1 MKNTIPLIIAVI
13 FGLAAVLAVSR
24 TLSQKEAGQEK
35 TVEVLRV
42 GNKDL
47 KEKTELKVSRD
58 CIPERIPVN
67 MYIAGQHVRVEDAN
81 MVEGLTLNR
90 DVQRGSFVMLS
101 DFATA
106 DSTAARVGTGE
117 WMVPVHFADTALL
130 GFIQPGDEIGS
141 LVCLRVTNT
150 KKAEMVGDAGTVT
163 EEEQIRVLF
172 PKKTVKEKMQG
183 GVLLSLSRE
192 ESMTLLAYQR
202 VGDLYPV
209 LRNPEDVSAN
219 TDLPDP
225 KVVGQV
231 LKPEVLKQLSDKR
244 GGK

>member
-24 TLSQKEAGQEK
+24 TLNQKEAGMEK

-47 KEKTELKVSRD
+47 KEKSELKVSRD
-58 CIPERIPVN
+58 CFPERIPVN

-81 MVEGLTLNR
+81 MVDGQTLNR
-90 DVQRGSFVMLS
+90 DVQRGSFIMLG

-106 DSTAARVGTGE
+106 DSTSSRVGTGE

-130 GFIQPGDEIGS
+130 NAIRPGDEIGI
-141 LVCLRVTNT
+141 LVCLRVQT
-150 KKAEMVGDAGTVT
+150 KKDAVMLGDAPTVT
-163 EEEQIRVLF
+163 EREEIRVLF
-172 PKKTVKEKMQG
+172 PKKTVKEKIPS

-219 TDLPDP
+219 TDLPAPLAAD
-225 KVVGQV
+225 QA
-231 LKPEVLKQLSDKR
+231 LKAEV
-244 GGK
+244 